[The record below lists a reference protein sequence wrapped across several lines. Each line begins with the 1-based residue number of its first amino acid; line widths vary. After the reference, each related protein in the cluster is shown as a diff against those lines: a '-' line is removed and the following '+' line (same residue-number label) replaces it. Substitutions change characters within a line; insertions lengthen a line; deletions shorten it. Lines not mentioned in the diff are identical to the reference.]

1 MIKEKF
7 DAVIFDLDGTLV
19 DSMWVWDKI
28 DEAFLASHQIEKP
41 NDMNEDLEGKSFT
54 ETAIYF
60 KERFKLEMSIE
71 EIKECWNEMA
81 WDFYTHKVP
90 LKHGVKEFLEWL
102 SAQDIKMGIASSNS
116 IELITAVLKALGV
129 ESYFTHIKT
138 SCEVG
143 KGKPFPDIY
152 LKVAEELGVEPERCL
167 VFEDIPNGVR
177 AGKSAGMTVWAV
189 EDGQENE
196 LRVDLI
202 KLADRFVKDYYEAK
216 AVLSAD

>member
-28 DEAFLASHQIEKP
+28 DEAFLASHNIEKP
-41 NDMNEDLEGKSFT
+41 NDMNEDLEGKGFT

-60 KERFKLEMSIE
+60 KERFNLEMSVE
-71 EIKECWNEMA
+71 EIKACWNEMA

-102 SAQDIKMGIASSNS
+102 SVQNIKMGIASSNS
-116 IELITAVLKALGV
+116 IELITAVLKALEV